1 MKALSFATS
10 LLALFLVAVCLP
22 GHVDAGETQTP
33 EAQAKDDGSRVAEL
47 EKEVAALKKK
57 LAELEARLAK
67 LEKGASTAE
76 VTATKNFEEAMVQ
89 LDISD
94 AEKSAIRDSILK
106 CKKSMVET
114 LEVPTAGGR
123 IPAEEVID
131 CLVKMQ
137 DQEAGAAEEFQKL
150 ILFLS
155 TEKVPGDEKKR
166 SYVQAIEDY
175 KKLNRETIAKILSPS
190 DRKRLDACHADW
202 SEFELGEDD
211 PFTQLYLARVNKTA
225 RKKDPK

>member
-1 MKALSFATS
+1 MKALSLATS
-10 LLALFLVAVCLP
+10 LLAFSLVAVCPP
-22 GHVDAGETQTP
+22 GRVYAGETDAPSTQP
-33 EAQAKDDGSRVAEL
+33 RDDASRVAEL

-67 LEKGASTAE
+67 LEKGASPAE

-106 CKKSMVET
+106 CKKAMVET

-137 DQEAGAAEEFQKL
+137 DQEEGAAEEFQKL

-166 SYVQAIEDY
+166 SYLQALEES
-175 KKLNRETIAKILSPS
+175 KKVNRETIAKILSPA

-225 RKKDPK
+225 RKKDGK